1 MQIHFPFRASGTGVD
16 ASLCPPVA
24 GPERKA
30 ASVLDRKFL
39 RENRDLVTRAVA
51 LKNESVDIEAYYE
64 ADARRRAALQE
75 TEGLQAEANQANK
88 AISEA
93 KKAGQDAS
101 VAIAAMKDVSTR
113 IKDLKAR
120 TDVLE
125 AEVEELYLRIPNIP
139 HESAPEGGE
148 ENNEIVRT
156 WGEIRTPDFE
166 LLPHWDLGEELGIL
180 HPDRS
185 ARMSGSG
192 FSILSGQGARLE
204 RALINWFLDV
214 HAEQGYT
221 EFNVPYLVNRAAMT
235 GTGQLP
241 KLAEDMYHCQVDDLF
256 LIPTAEVSVTNVH
269 MQETLDAD
277 DLPLK
282 YCAFSPCFRREAG
295 AAGKDTRG
303 LLRVHQF
310 HKVEMVKFVAPE
322 TSWDELEK
330 LTADAEE
337 LLQKLELPYRVL
349 ALATGDLSFAA
360 SKCYDLEVWSAGVQR
375 WLEVSSCSNFVD
387 FQARRAGI
395 RYKGPDA
402 KGFVH
407 TLNGSGLALP
417 RVIVAI
423 LENYQ
428 TADGRVRV
436 PEVLRPYLGGLEFIG

>member
-1 MQIHFPFRASGTGVD
+1 
-16 ASLCPPVA
+16 L
-24 GPERKA
+24 
-30 ASVLDRKFL
+30 LDRKFL

-51 LKNESVDIEAYYE
+51 LKNESVDIGAYYDK
-64 ADARRRAALQE
+64 DAQRRAALQE
-75 TEGLQAEANQANK
+75 TETLQAEANRANK

-93 KKAGQDAS
+93 RKSGEDTS
-101 VAIAAMKDVSTR
+101 EAITAMKDVAGR
-113 IKDLKAR
+113 IKELKVRAA
-120 TDVLE
+120 VLQDQ
-125 AEVEELYLRIPNIP
+125 VEQLYLRIPNIP
-139 HESAPEGGE
+139 DPSAPAGGE

-156 WGEIRTPDFE
+156 WGEPVEPDFTVM
-166 LLPHWDLGEELGIL
+166 PHWDLGAELGIL
-180 HPDRS
+180 HAERS

-192 FSILSGQGARLE
+192 FTVLSGDGARLE

-214 HAEQGYT
+214 HLEQGYT
-221 EFNVPYLVNRAAMT
+221 EFNIPYLVNSTAMT

-241 KLAEDMYHCQVDDLF
+241 KLADDMYHCATDDLY

-269 MQETLDAD
+269 MTETIALEQ
-277 DLPLK
+277 LPLK

-310 HKVEMVKFVAPE
+310 HKVEMVKFVDPE
-322 TSWDELEK
+322 TSWDELES

-337 LLQKLELPYRVL
+337 LLQKLELPYRV
-349 ALATGDLSFAA
+349 ASLATGDLSFAA
-360 SKCYDLEVWSAGVQR
+360 AKCYDLEVWSAGVAR
-375 WLEVSSCSNFVD
+375 WLEVSSCSNFLD

-395 RYKGPDA
+395 RFKGPDR
-402 KGFVH
+402 KGYLH

-417 RVIVAI
+417 RIMVAI

-436 PEVLRPYLGGLEFIG
+436 PQVLVPYMGGKEMIG

>member
-1 MQIHFPFRASGTGVD
+1 
-16 ASLCPPVA
+16 L
-24 GPERKA
+24 
-30 ASVLDRKFL
+30 LDRKYL

-64 ADARRRAALQE
+64 KDAARRAALQE
-75 TEGLQAEANQANK
+75 AESLQAEANVANRS
-88 AISEA
+88 ISAA
-93 KKAGQDAS
+93 KKAGQDATA
-101 VAIAAMKDVSTR
+101 AIAAMKDVSAR
-113 IKDLKAR
+113 IRTLKSQV
-120 TDVLE
+120 DVWE

-139 HESAPEGGE
+139 DPSAPEGGE
-148 ENNEIVRT
+148 ENNALIRT
-156 WGEIRTPDFE
+156 WGEIPAPAFAM
-166 LLPHWDLGEELGIL
+166 LPHWDLGQNLGIL
-180 HPDRS
+180 HPERA

-192 FSILSGQGARLE
+192 FALLSGQGARLE
-204 RALINWFLDV
+204 RALVNWFLDV
-214 HAEQGYT
+214 HQAQGYT
-221 EFNVPYLVNRAAMT
+221 EWNVPYLVNRTAMT

-241 KLAEDMYHCQVDDLF
+241 KLAEDMYHCQVDDLY

-269 MQETLDAD
+269 LKETLDAA

-322 TSWDELEK
+322 TSAAELES
-330 LTADAEE
+330 LTNDAEE
-337 LLQKLELPYRVL
+337 LLQKLELPYRVV

-360 SKCYDLEVWSAGVQR
+360 AKCYDLEVWSAGVGK
-375 WLEVSSCSNFVD
+375 WLEVSSCSNFND

-395 RYKGPDA
+395 RFKGPDS
-402 KGFVH
+402 KGLVH

-423 LENYQ
+423 MENYQ
-428 TADGRVRV
+428 MPDGRIRV
-436 PEVLRPYLGGLEFIG
+436 PAVLVPYLGGLEYIG